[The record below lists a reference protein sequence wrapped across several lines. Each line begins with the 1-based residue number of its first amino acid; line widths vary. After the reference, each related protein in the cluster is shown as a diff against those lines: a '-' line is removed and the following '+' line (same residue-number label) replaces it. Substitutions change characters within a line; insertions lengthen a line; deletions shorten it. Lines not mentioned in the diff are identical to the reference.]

1 MATGDGCK
9 SLSEWVASRLD
20 VSTDTARSLVRTMRR
35 TQDRPDLREA
45 LETGV
50 SFDRIEAVSRIPDRI
65 GLLEHLDVAGVER
78 EAALHTRITA
88 GDEQRSSEDQF
99 LILQPSLDQSWWKLW
114 GGLDG
119 STGTHRR
126 PDSHRDR
133 RPATCRSGNTTRS
146 RVETRHGT
154 GPDLYQRHTSPSPGD
169 RPCRRQTCSP
179 KQRTSRCGLGSRTPG
194 MTTSPRSGP
203 L

>member
-20 VSTDTARSLVRTMRR
+20 VSLGTARSLVRTMRR

-119 STGTHRR
+119 STGTIVDQTLTETADSLPVL
-126 PDSHRDR
+126 PDGTRGSSSWRKATALSQLAVSDDP
-133 RPATCRSGNTTRS
+133 PAAQVTVH
-146 RVETRHGT
+146 VEARHAAESNG
-154 GPDLYQRHTSPSPGD
+154 QS
-169 RPCRRQTCSP
+169 
-179 KQRTSRCGLGSRTPG
+179 GLGSRTPG
-194 MTTSPRSGP
+194 GTTSPRSGP